1 MSLPDLWPRYGCTWR
16 TKTASAPSF
25 VGDSGVDG
33 GFMLPG
39 WLGTSHF
46 LENSHFEH
54 KNVGVEDDFPVQ
66 FGVFLGSMI
75 IFRGVF

>member
-1 MSLPDLWPRYGCTWR
+1 
-16 TKTASAPSF
+16 
-25 VGDSGVDG
+25 
-33 GFMLPG
+33 MLPG